1 MNDMSKKSRVFI
13 VFLAAVSVIST
24 VLSLYALNSINNSG
38 KKLVNLAKDIEE
50 LKLEIKDLKKASAF
64 VSDGGSEDYASN
76 SIILQKKLNQMRT
89 ELEFLRK
96 SGDSKSL
103 ENYKKEK
110 NKFLM
115 DKADQVKK
123 SWTEFLHN
131 ALVEKGVESDAVEM
145 IKYDYNVM
153 LDKIRDEQ
161 FKWYEGDS
169 SEEELYETVKG
180 FAKEFYADM
189 SKSVGERKA
198 SIALGIV
205 FPDQQYRKSLFEE
218 NK

>member
-1 MNDMSKKSRVFI
+1 MNDSSGKNMKLI
-13 VFLAAVSVIST
+13 VFLAAVSFISIL
-24 VLSLYALNSINNSG
+24 LSLYALISINNSE
-38 KKLVNLAKDIEE
+38 KKLINLARNIEE
-50 LKLEIKDLKKASAF
+50 LKLEIKDFKKAA
-64 VSDGGSEDYASN
+64 VSDGDSEDHALN
-76 SIILQKKLNQMRT
+76 SIVLQKKLNQMRA
-89 ELEFLRK
+89 ELDFLRK
-96 SGDSKSL
+96 TGDSKSL

-115 DKADQVKK
+115 DKANEVKK

-131 ALVEKGVESDAVEM
+131 ALVEKGIEPDDIEM

-169 SEEELYETVKG
+169 TEEELYETVKG
-180 FAKEFYADM
+180 YAKEFYADM

-198 SIALGIV
+198 SITLGIV

-218 NK
+218 GR